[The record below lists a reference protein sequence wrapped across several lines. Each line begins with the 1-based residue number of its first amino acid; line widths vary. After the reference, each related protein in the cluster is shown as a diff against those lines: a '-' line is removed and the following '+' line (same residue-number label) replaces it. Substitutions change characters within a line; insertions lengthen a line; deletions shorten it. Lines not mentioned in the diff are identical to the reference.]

1 MVRGAG
7 AAGDRGRAEG
17 RGPFRS
23 AVRGTRGGAA
33 PYPSS
38 PLEGGRRIAGDQ
50 RAGDR
55 RIGRFRKE
63 DDARHAKAD
72 GKSRSASRSS
82 KATKR
87 HDDDADQAEPRRTRV
102 RRRTAM
108 FSSREDASPAVPG
121 EPSDDDL
128 GVDTGTDIIVRDDS
142 ADLSRALDVVSTL
155 PQPAPRAHAMTS
167 VLFQEPVLP
176 VPEIVRDA
184 HDDDREDDDRDSR
197 GGGKSR
203 RSRNGRVST

>member
-1 MVRGAG
+1 
-7 AAGDRGRAEG
+7 
-17 RGPFRS
+17 
-23 AVRGTRGGAA
+23 
-33 PYPSS
+33 
-38 PLEGGRRIAGDQ
+38 
-50 RAGDR
+50 
-55 RIGRFRKE
+55 
-63 DDARHAKAD
+63 
-72 GKSRSASRSS
+72 
-82 KATKR
+82 
-87 HDDDADQAEPRRTRV
+87 
-102 RRRTAM
+102 M

-184 HDDDREDDDRDSR
+184 RDDDREDDDRDSR
-197 GGGKSR
+197 GGGKSVARAMVVCHVTAR
-203 RSRNGRVST
+203 RGTRTRALPPVAISTV